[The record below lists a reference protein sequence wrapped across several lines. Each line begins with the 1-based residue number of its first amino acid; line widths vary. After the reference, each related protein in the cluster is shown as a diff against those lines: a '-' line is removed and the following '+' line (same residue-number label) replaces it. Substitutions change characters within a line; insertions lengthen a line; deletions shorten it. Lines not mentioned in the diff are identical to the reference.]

1 MIEPIARSTAAVLVL
16 LALLAAAGDRAS
28 ADPQRRMHQRADST
42 WRQHDAAAD
51 SAAARNDWRA
61 YRHHAARLRDLMH
74 GHPGALLALAR
85 ADAQLGD
92 TAAALGW
99 VRAYAAA
106 GLVRNMSADSAL
118 APLHGTAGWRESI
131 ERIDRNR
138 TAVHRAALAM
148 LIPDTL
154 VIAEYISPA
163 AAGRWLVSSVHQSR
177 IFSVAPDQP
186 LREVM
191 RASPDE
197 PGGFFAL
204 ARGTRG
210 QALWTTTANLAQ
222 VAGFAPENASR
233 TALLSVDA
241 SSGRVLRRYPAPAD
255 GEPHFFGDIGVLA
268 NGDVV
273 VSDDRDLRAGA
284 VFVLRNGAD
293 SLTTLVPTGTFEN
306 PQQPAPAPDGRRV
319 FVPDYLLGIAIVDA
333 TTGSVDW
340 LAHEDSVAL
349 NGIDGL
355 IFAPPR
361 SLIAVQNGTSP
372 RRVLRLDLDEPMRRV
387 VSARVLEAA
396 TDADLTHGVLV
407 DGEFWFIARS
417 GWDEMT
423 NDGKLRDGVRP
434 ERPMIMRLPIR

>member
-1 MIEPIARSTAAVLVL
+1 
-16 LALLAAAGDRAS
+16 
-28 ADPQRRMHQRADST
+28 
-42 WRQHDAAAD
+42 
-51 SAAARNDWRA
+51 
-61 YRHHAARLRDLMH
+61 
-74 GHPGALLALAR
+74 
-85 ADAQLGD
+85 
-92 TAAALGW
+92 
-99 VRAYAAA
+99 
-106 GLVRNMSADSAL
+106 
-118 APLHGTAGWRESI
+118 LHGTVGWRESL

-138 TAVHRAALAM
+138 TAVRRAAIAV
-148 LIPDTL
+148 LIPETL

-163 AAGRWLVSSVHQSR
+163 AGGRWLVSSVHQSR
-177 IFSVAPDQP
+177 IFSVSPNEP
-186 LREVM
+186 LREVL
-191 RASPDE
+191 RGSTEE

-222 VAGFAPENASR
+222 VAGYAQEHAAR

-241 SSGRVLRRYPAPAD
+241 ASGRVLRRYPAPAD
-255 GEPHFFGDIGVLA
+255 GEPHFFGDIGVMA
-268 NGDVV
+268 NGDVI

-284 VFVLRNGAD
+284 LFVLRSGTD
-293 SLTTLVPTGTFEN
+293 SLATLVPTGTFEN

-333 TTGSVDW
+333 ATGDVDW
-340 LAHEDSVAL
+340 LAHDDSVAL

-355 IFAPPR
+355 VFSPPR

-372 RRVLRLDLDEPMRRV
+372 RRVLRLDLDEPMHRV

-396 TDADLTHGVLV
+396 IDADLTHGVLV

-423 NDGKLRDGVRP
+423 NDGKLREGIRP
-434 ERPMIMRLPIR
+434 QRPMIMRMPIR